1 MNSFQSD
8 ADGSPHQF
16 AETLT
21 GESQRTETKLAEN
34 KLYEQV
40 ALRITGMIE
49 SGTLRVGDRVP
60 SVRSLSAQQ
69 RVSISTVLQAYRTL
83 ENQGWLEARPQSGYY
98 IRRAKRNLPPEPE
111 MSQTALRATPVSVG
125 DLVVQILQSKL
136 HPDIIQMGAALGDP
150 SSFPS
155 RQLNRALLA
164 AVKKYPD
171 VINGYDV
178 APGSHALRVQIAR
191 RAMEAGCT
199 LTPDDIVITTGATEA
214 LNLCLRAV
222 AKPGDTILLESPTYY
237 SVLQILESL
246 GLCALELP
254 THPREGLS
262 LAALEY
268 ALEREDVKAC
278 LLMPSFH
285 NPLGSCMPEANR
297 RQLAKMLAAREIP
310 LIEDDV
316 WGDTC
321 FNAPPRPRAV
331 KSYDE
336 DGLVLLCSSFSKT
349 IAPGYRVGWVAA
361 GRWKQ
366 KVEYLKLVSTMA
378 NPTLP
383 SLAIAEFLEN
393 GGYDHHLRHIR
404 RLHAEQIQD
413 TIEML
418 EKYFPDGTKSTR
430 PCGGQFLWVELPEQ
444 IDTLELYTEALREGI
459 SFSPGALFAAKDKYR
474 HCLRLYIGY
483 HDGATTEHAI
493 KVLGRIAAQYAK
505 KNHLRKA

>member
-1 MNSFQSD
+1 MNSYSHSQ
-8 ADGSPHQF
+8 ANEQQF
-16 AETLT
+16 AE
-21 GESQRTETKLAEN
+21 Q

-40 ALRITGMIE
+40 ASRIAGMIE

-60 SVRSLSAQQ
+60 SVRSLSVQQ
-69 RVSISTVLQAYRTL
+69 RVSVSTVLQAYRTL

-98 IRRAKRNLPPEPE
+98 IRRAKRSMPPEPE
-111 MSQTALRATPVSVG
+111 MSQPALQATPVTISE
-125 DLVVQILQSKL
+125 LVMQLLQTKNQ
-136 HPDIIQMGAALGDP
+136 PGMIQMGAAVGDP
-150 SSFPS
+150 SSFPA
-155 RQLNRALLA
+155 RQLNRAMLA

-171 VINGYDV
+171 EINGYDI
-178 APGSHALRVQIAR
+178 APGSPVLRQQIAR
-191 RAMEAGCT
+191 RMMEAGCT
-199 LTPDDIVITTGATEA
+199 LTADDIVITTGATEA

-222 AKPGDTILLESPTYY
+222 AECGDTILLESPTYY

-246 GLCALELP
+246 GLRALELP

-262 LAALEY
+262 LQALEY
-268 ALEREDVKAC
+268 ALEREKIAAC

-297 RQLAKMLAAREIP
+297 RQLVKMLAAREIP

-321 FNAPPRPRAV
+321 FQAPRPRAV

-336 DGLVLLCSSFSKT
+336 EGLVLFCSSFSKT
-349 IAPGYRVGWVAA
+349 IAPGYRVGWAA
-361 GRWKQ
+361 PGRWQ
-366 KVEYLKLVSTMA
+366 HKVEYLKMVTSMA

-404 RLHAEQIQD
+404 RINAEKVQD

-418 EKYFPDGTKSTR
+418 EKYFPEGTKSTR
-430 PCGGQFLWVELPEQ
+430 PLGGQFLWVELPPKA
-444 IDTLELYTEALREGI
+444 DTLELYADALRHGI
-459 SFSPGALFAAKDKYR
+459 AFTPGALFKAKDKYR
-474 HCLRLYIGY
+474 NCLRLYVGH
-483 HDGATTEHAI
+483 HDRATTERAI
-493 KVLGRIAAQYAK
+493 QKLGELAAQHA
-505 KNHLRKA
+505 L

>member
-1 MNSFQSD
+1 MM
-8 ADGSPHQF
+8 APL
-16 AETLT
+16 LT
-21 GESQRTETKLAEN
+21 DPNNSQREAHQLVDQ

-40 ALRITGMIE
+40 ASRIAGMIE

-60 SVRSLSAQQ
+60 SVRMLSAQQ
-69 RVSISTVLQAYRTL
+69 RVSVSTVLQAYRTL

-98 IRRAKRNLPPEPE
+98 IRRARRTLPPEPE
-111 MSQTALRATPVSVG
+111 MSQPVLSATPVTIS
-125 DLVVQILQSKL
+125 DLVVQLLQSKHQPGL
-136 HPDIIQMGAALGDP
+136 IQMGAALGDP

-178 APGSHALRVQIAR
+178 APGSHALRVQIAQ
-191 RAMEAGCT
+191 RAMAAGCT
-199 LTPDDIVITTGATEA
+199 LTPDDIVVTTGATEA

-222 AKPGDTILLESPTYY
+222 AQPGDTILLESPTYY

-262 LAALEY
+262 LPALEY
-268 ALEREDVKAC
+268 ALERENIKAC

-285 NPLGSCMPEANR
+285 NPLGSCMPEENR
-297 RQLAKMLAAREIP
+297 RQLVKLLAAHEIP

-321 FNAPPRPRAV
+321 FSHPRPRVV

-336 DGLVLLCSSFSKT
+336 DGMVLLCSSFSKT
-349 IAPGYRVGWVAA
+349 IAPGYRVGWAA
-361 GRWKQ
+361 PGKWKQ

-404 RLHAEQIQD
+404 RLHGEQMQE
-413 TIEML
+413 TSEML
-418 EKYFPDGTKSTR
+418 EKYFPEGTKSTR

-444 IDTLELYTEALREGI
+444 VDTLELYTDALRNGI
-459 SFSPGALFAAKDKYR
+459 SFTPGALFAAKAKFR
-474 HCLRLYIGY
+474 NFLRLYVGY
-483 HDGATTEHAI
+483 HDRATTEKGVQTLGKLATRHAQ
-493 KVLGRIAAQYAK
+493 RMH
-505 KNHLRKA
+505 NR